1 MKIKRGFPVPALVF
15 LLAIPGAPAVHAGDT
30 ASFVDLGFSS
40 SGDFYMFAQYGVKSG
55 VLIPWAELFVVDTA
69 RNDFVRGGRIS
80 YTHNRP
86 ISAGQDGSGA
96 LYSLVAR
103 NAALAGQYGVIFP
116 DQGQPLYI
124 ALDGDPAY
132 EGEPITFRD
141 FVSGASYRA
150 ALTETIYGSGKDT
163 TSSFFISLECT
174 DSKGGVKKYTIGTPA
189 LRRPLV
195 LSYRIKKALIA
206 PSGNSLIF
214 VIEMKRHAEDGNDI
228 RYMVEALR
236 L

>member
-1 MKIKRGFPVPALVF
+1 MKARRFFPAAALVF
-15 LLAIPGAPAVHAGDT
+15 LLGAPVAQAGDT

-40 SGDFYMFAQYGVKSG
+40 AGNYYMFAQYGVKSG
-55 VLIPWAELFVVDTA
+55 ALAPWAELFVVDVA
-69 RNDFVRGGRIS
+69 RNDFVRGGRLS
-80 YTHNRP
+80 YTHDRP

-132 EGEPITFRD
+132 AGETITFRD
-141 FVSGASYRA
+141 FASGVSYRA
-150 ALTETIYGSGKDT
+150 TLIETVNGSGRET
-163 TSSFFISLECT
+163 TSSFYINLES
-174 DSKGGVKKYTIGTPA
+174 DDGKGGAKKYTVGTPN

-195 LSYRIKKALIA
+195 LSYHIKKVLIA

-214 VIEMKRHAEDGNDI
+214 VIEMKRHAESGHDI

>member
-1 MKIKRGFPVPALVF
+1 MLIF
-15 LLAIPGAPAVHAGDT
+15 LPGMNAVHADDS

-40 SGDFYMFAQYGVKSG
+40 NGGFYMFAQYGVKSG
-55 VLIPWAELFVVDTA
+55 ALTPWAELFVVDVM
-69 RNDFVRGGRIS
+69 RNDFVRGGRLS

-103 NAALAGQYGVIFP
+103 NAALAEQYGVIFP

-132 EGEPITFRD
+132 ENKTINFRD
-141 FVSGASYRA
+141 FVSEISYQA
-150 ALTETIYGSGKDT
+150 VLVENVYGSGRDI
-163 TSSFFISLECT
+163 TSSFYINLEC
-174 DSKGGVKKYTIGTPA
+174 DDGEGGVKKYTIGTPN
-189 LRRPLV
+189 LRRSLV
-195 LSYRIKKALIA
+195 MSYRIKKVLIA
-206 PSGNSLIF
+206 PAGNSLIF
-214 VIEMKRHAEDGNDI
+214 VIEMKRRSDNGHDI

-236 L
+236 WS